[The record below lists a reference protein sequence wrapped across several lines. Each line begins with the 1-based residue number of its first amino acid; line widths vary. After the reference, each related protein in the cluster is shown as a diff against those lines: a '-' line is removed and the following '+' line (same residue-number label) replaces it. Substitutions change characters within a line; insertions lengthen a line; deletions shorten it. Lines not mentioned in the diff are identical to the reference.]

1 MAAPPPRLAAQCGYL
16 RPVLVSPSASDRRIR
31 KRHSVCKS
39 EHMLMHK
46 ALATQRTGSYRFA
59 LRCPRKAPVNHSNPP
74 DIIAHPTPTHT
85 SSVSRHKA
93 LALGLCPAS
102 FSAPYYTV
110 HLHICTGVLA
120 FLIGAITSPPCS
132 IPKYK
137 QRYCR
142 KLSQALGGRCGHKTT
157 SSGCGVPIGR
167 RLSDAKRGSAMI
179 DNLSYRTRIRQAR

>member
-110 HLHICTGVLA
+110 HLHICTGVLS

-132 IPKYK
+132 CVQDHRPGKTIVGKVHERPVASTEPDIMH
-137 QRYCR
+137 RYFC
-142 KLSQALGGRCGHKTT
+142 L
-157 SSGCGVPIGR
+157 I
-167 RLSDAKRGSAMI
+167 RGI
-179 DNLSYRTRIRQAR
+179 SYRTPSTVITQQSARCA